1 MTQRYY
7 YYYDSPIGI
16 LEISTTEEELI
27 SILYVDEKRENTE
40 QPKILKEV
48 IKQIQEYFNG
58 DRKEFDIKFKLKGTE
73 FQEKVWNAL
82 THIPYGETVSYKYIA
97 TKIGNEK
104 AVRAV
109 GNTNGRNIINIVVPC
124 HRVIGSNKSLT
135 GYGGGLD
142 RKLWLL
148 QHEEKFSKLN
158 GKEIKADFYIL

>member
-1 MTQRYY
+1 MIQKYY

-16 LEISTTEEELI
+16 LEIGTTEDELI

-40 QPKILKEV
+40 QPEILKET

-58 DRKEFDIKFKLKGTE
+58 TRKEFDIKFKLKGTE

-82 THIPYGETVSYKYIA
+82 TDIPYGDTVSYKYIA

-124 HRVIGSNKSLT
+124 HRVIGANKSLT

-142 RKLWLL
+142 KKSWLL
-148 QHEEKFSKLN
+148 KHEEKFSKA
-158 GKEIKADFYIL
+158 K

>member
-58 DRKEFDIKFKLKGTE
+58 ERKKFDIKFKLKGTE

-109 GNTNGRNIINIVVPC
+109 GNTNGRNVINIVVPC
-124 HRVIGSNKSLT
+124 HRVIGTNKSLT

-148 QHEEKFSKLN
+148 QHEEKFSKT
-158 GKEIKADFYIL
+158 KQ

>member
-1 MTQRYY
+1 MTQRY

-58 DRKEFDIKFKLKGTE
+58 ERKEFDIKFKLKGTE

-109 GNTNGRNIINIVVPC
+109 GNTNGRNVINIVVPC

-148 QHEEKFSKLN
+148 QHEEKFSKT
-158 GKEIKADFYIL
+158 KR

>member
-109 GNTNGRNIINIVVPC
+109 GNTNGRNVINIVVPC

-148 QHEEKFSKLN
+148 QHEEKFSKT
-158 GKEIKADFYIL
+158 KR

>member
-58 DRKEFDIKFKLKGTE
+58 ERKEFDIKFKLKGTE

-109 GNTNGRNIINIVVPC
+109 GNTNGRNVINIVVPC
-124 HRVIGSNKSLT
+124 HRVIWSNKSLT

-148 QHEEKFSKLN
+148 QHEEKFSKT
-158 GKEIKADFYIL
+158 KQ

>member
-58 DRKEFDIKFKLKGTE
+58 ERKEFDIKFKLKGTE

-109 GNTNGRNIINIVVPC
+109 GNTNGRNVINIVVPC
-124 HRVIGSNKSLT
+124 HRVIGSNKRLT

-148 QHEEKFSKLN
+148 QHEEKFSKT
-158 GKEIKADFYIL
+158 KQ

>member
-1 MTQRYY
+1 MTQRYYY

-16 LEISTTEEELI
+16 LEISTTEDELI

-58 DRKEFDIKFKLKGTE
+58 ERKEFDIKFKLKGTE

-109 GNTNGRNIINIVVPC
+109 GNTNGRNVINIVVPC

-148 QHEEKFSKLN
+148 QHEEKFSKT
-158 GKEIKADFYIL
+158 KQ

>member
-1 MTQRYY
+1 MIQKYY

-16 LEISTTEEELI
+16 LEIGTTEDELI
-27 SILYVDEKRENTE
+27 SILYVDEKRKNTE
-40 QPKILKEV
+40 QPEILKET

-58 DRKEFDIKFKLKGTE
+58 TRKKFNIKFKLKGTE

-82 THIPYGETVSYKYIA
+82 TDIPYGDTVSYKYIA

-109 GNTNGRNIINIVVPC
+109 GNTNCRNIINIVVPC
-124 HRVIGSNKSLT
+124 HRVIGANKSLT

-142 RKLWLL
+142 KKSWLL
-148 QHEEKFSKLN
+148 KHEEKFSKA
-158 GKEIKADFYIL
+158 K

>member
-1 MTQRYY
+1 MIQNYY
-7 YYYDSPIGI
+7 YYYESPIGI
-16 LEISTTEEELI
+16 LEIRTTEEELI

-40 QPKILKEV
+40 TPKILKEV
-48 IKQIQEYFNG
+48 IKQLQEYFNG
-58 DRKEFDIKFKLKGTE
+58 ERKKFDIKFKLKGTK

-82 THIPYGETVSYKYIA
+82 TDIPYGETVSYKYIA

-124 HRVIGSNKSLT
+124 HRVIGANKSLT

-142 RKLWLL
+142 KKSWLL
-148 QHEEKFSKLN
+148 QHEEKFSKA
-158 GKEIKADFYIL
+158 KY

>member
-58 DRKEFDIKFKLKGTE
+58 ERKEFDIKFKLKGTE

-109 GNTNGRNIINIVVPC
+109 GNTNGRNVINIVVPC
-124 HRVIGSNKSLT
+124 HRVI
-135 GYGGGLD
+135 
-142 RKLWLL
+142 
-148 QHEEKFSKLN
+148 
-158 GKEIKADFYIL
+158 

>member
-48 IKQIQEYFNG
+48 IKQRQEYFNG
-58 DRKEFDIKFKLKGTE
+58 ERKESDIKFKLKGTE

-109 GNTNGRNIINIVVPC
+109 GNTNGRNVINIVVPC
-124 HRVIGSNKSLT
+124 HRVIWSNKSLT

-148 QHEEKFSKLN
+148 QHEEKFSKT
-158 GKEIKADFYIL
+158 KQ

>member
-1 MTQRYY
+1 MIQNYY
-7 YYYDSPIGI
+7 YYYESPIGI
-16 LEISTTEEELI
+16 LEIRTTEEELI

-40 QPKILKEV
+40 TPKILKEV
-48 IKQIQEYFNG
+48 IKQLQEYFNG
-58 DRKEFDIKFKLKGTE
+58 ERKKFDIKFKLKGTK

-82 THIPYGETVSYKYIA
+82 TDIPYGETVSYKYIA

-124 HRVIGSNKSLT
+124 HRVIGTNKSLT

-142 RKLWLL
+142 KKSWLL
-148 QHEEKFSKLN
+148 QHEEKFSKS
-158 GKEIKADFYIL
+158 KY

>member
-58 DRKEFDIKFKLKGTE
+58 ERKEFDIKFKLKGTE

-104 AVRAV
+104 AIRAV
-109 GNTNGRNIINIVVPC
+109 GNTNGRNVINIVVPC

-148 QHEEKFSKLN
+148 QHEEKFSKT
-158 GKEIKADFYIL
+158 KR

>member
-1 MTQRYY
+1 MIQKYY

-16 LEISTTEEELI
+16 LEIGTTEDELI
-27 SILYVDEKRENTE
+27 SILYVDEKRKNTE
-40 QPKILKEV
+40 QPEILKET

-58 DRKEFDIKFKLKGTE
+58 TRKEFDIKFKLKGTE
-73 FQEKVWNAL
+73 FQEKVWKAL
-82 THIPYGETVSYKYIA
+82 TDIPYGDTVSYKYIA

-124 HRVIGSNKSLT
+124 HRVIGANKSLT

-142 RKLWLL
+142 KKSWLL
-148 QHEEKFSKLN
+148 KHEEKFSKT
-158 GKEIKADFYIL
+158 K

>member
-1 MTQRYY
+1 MIQKYY

-16 LEISTTEEELI
+16 LEIGTTEDELI

-40 QPKILKEV
+40 QPKILKET

-58 DRKEFDIKFKLKGTE
+58 TRKEFDIKFKLKGTE

-82 THIPYGETVSYKYIA
+82 TDIPYGYTVSYKYIA

-124 HRVIGSNKSLT
+124 HRVIGANKSLT

-142 RKLWLL
+142 KKSWLL
-148 QHEEKFSKLN
+148 KHEEKFSKA
-158 GKEIKADFYIL
+158 K

>member
-58 DRKEFDIKFKLKGTE
+58 ERKEFDIKFKLKGTD

-109 GNTNGRNIINIVVPC
+109 GNTNGRNVINIVVPC

-148 QHEEKFSKLN
+148 QHEEKFSKT
-158 GKEIKADFYIL
+158 KQ

>member
-1 MTQRYY
+1 MIQKYY

-16 LEISTTEEELI
+16 LEIGTTEDELI
-27 SILYVDEKRENTE
+27 SILYVDEKRKNTE
-40 QPKILKEV
+40 QPEILKET

-58 DRKEFDIKFKLKGTE
+58 TRKEFDIKFKLKGTE

-82 THIPYGETVSYKYIA
+82 TDIPYGDTVSYKYIA

-109 GNTNGRNIINIVVPC
+109 GNTNGINIINIVVPC
-124 HRVIGSNKSLT
+124 HRVIGANKSLT

-142 RKLWLL
+142 KKSWLL
-148 QHEEKFSKLN
+148 KHEEKFSKA
-158 GKEIKADFYIL
+158 K

>member
-58 DRKEFDIKFKLKGTE
+58 ERKEFDIKFKLKGTE

-148 QHEEKFSKLN
+148 QHEEKFSKT
-158 GKEIKADFYIL
+158 KQ

>member
-1 MTQRYY
+1 MTQNYY

-40 QPKILKEV
+40 QPKILKKV

-58 DRKEFDIKFKLKGTE
+58 ERKEFDIKFKLKGTE

-109 GNTNGRNIINIVVPC
+109 GNTNGRNVINIVVPC
-124 HRVIGSNKSLT
+124 HRVIGANKSLT

-148 QHEEKFSKLN
+148 QHEEKFSKT
-158 GKEIKADFYIL
+158 KQ

>member
-1 MTQRYY
+1 MIQKYY

-16 LEISTTEEELI
+16 LEIGTTEDELI
-27 SILYVDEKRENTE
+27 SILYVDEKRKNTE
-40 QPKILKEV
+40 QPEILKET

-58 DRKEFDIKFKLKGTE
+58 TRKEFDIKFKLKGTE

-82 THIPYGETVSYKYIA
+82 TDIPYGDTVSYKYIA

-104 AVRAV
+104 SVRAV

-124 HRVIGSNKSLT
+124 HRVIGANKSLT

-142 RKLWLL
+142 KKSWLL
-148 QHEEKFSKLN
+148 KHEEKFSKA
-158 GKEIKADFYIL
+158 K

>member
-1 MTQRYY
+1 MIQKYY

-40 QPKILKEV
+40 QPKILKET

-58 DRKEFDIKFKLKGTE
+58 TRKEFDIKFKLKGTE

-82 THIPYGETVSYKYIA
+82 TDIPYGDTVSYKYIA

-124 HRVIGSNKSLT
+124 HRVIGANKSLT

-142 RKLWLL
+142 KKSWLL
-148 QHEEKFSKLN
+148 KHEEKFSKA
-158 GKEIKADFYIL
+158 K

>member
-1 MTQRYY
+1 MIQKYY

-16 LEISTTEEELI
+16 LEIGTTEDELI
-27 SILYVDEKRENTE
+27 SILYVDEKRKNTE
-40 QPKILKEV
+40 QPEILKET

-58 DRKEFDIKFKLKGTE
+58 TRKEFDIKFKLKGTE

-82 THIPYGETVSYKYIA
+82 TDIPYGDTVSYKYIA
-97 TKIGNEK
+97 IKIGNEK

-124 HRVIGSNKSLT
+124 HRVIGANKSLI

-142 RKLWLL
+142 KKSWLL
-148 QHEEKFSKLN
+148 KHEEKFSKA
-158 GKEIKADFYIL
+158 K

>member
-1 MTQRYY
+1 MIQKYY

-16 LEISTTEEELI
+16 LEIGTTEDELI
-27 SILYVDEKRENTE
+27 SILYVDEKRKNTE
-40 QPKILKEV
+40 QPEILKET

-58 DRKEFDIKFKLKGTE
+58 TRKEFDIKFKLKGTE

-82 THIPYGETVSYKYIA
+82 TDIPYGDTVSYKYIA

-124 HRVIGSNKSLT
+124 HRVIGANKSLT

-142 RKLWLL
+142 KKSWLL
-148 QHEEKFSKLN
+148 KHEEKFSK
-158 GKEIKADFYIL
+158 IK

>member
-1 MTQRYY
+1 MIQRYY

-58 DRKEFDIKFKLKGTE
+58 ERKEFDIKFKLKGTE

-109 GNTNGRNIINIVVPC
+109 GNTNGRNVINIVVPC

-148 QHEEKFSKLN
+148 QHEEKFSKT
-158 GKEIKADFYIL
+158 KR

>member
-1 MTQRYY
+1 MIQKYY

-16 LEISTTEEELI
+16 LEIGTTEDELI
-27 SILYVDEKRENTE
+27 SILYVDEKRKNTE
-40 QPKILKEV
+40 QPEILKET
-48 IKQIQEYFNG
+48 INQIQEYFNG
-58 DRKEFDIKFKLKGTE
+58 TRKEFDIKFKLKGTE

-82 THIPYGETVSYKYIA
+82 TDIPYGDTVSYKYIA

-124 HRVIGSNKSLT
+124 HRVIGANKSLT

-142 RKLWLL
+142 KKSWLL
-148 QHEEKFSKLN
+148 KHEEKFSKA
-158 GKEIKADFYIL
+158 K

>member
-1 MTQRYY
+1 MIQKYY

-16 LEISTTEEELI
+16 LEIGTTEDELI

-40 QPKILKEV
+40 QPKILKET

-58 DRKEFDIKFKLKGTE
+58 TRKEFDIKFKLKGTE

-82 THIPYGETVSYKYIA
+82 TDIPYGDTVSYKYIA

-124 HRVIGSNKSLT
+124 HRVIGANKSLT

-142 RKLWLL
+142 KKSWLL
-148 QHEEKFSKLN
+148 KHEEKFSKA
-158 GKEIKADFYIL
+158 K

>member
-1 MTQRYY
+1 MIQKYY

-16 LEISTTEEELI
+16 LEIGTTEDELI

-40 QPKILKEV
+40 QPKILKET

-58 DRKEFDIKFKLKGTE
+58 TRKEFDIKFKLKGTE

-82 THIPYGETVSYKYIA
+82 TDIPYGDTVSYKYIA

-124 HRVIGSNKSLT
+124 HRVIGANKSLT

-142 RKLWLL
+142 KKSWLL
-148 QHEEKFSKLN
+148 KHEEKFSKS
-158 GKEIKADFYIL
+158 K

>member
-1 MTQRYY
+1 MIQKYY

-16 LEISTTEEELI
+16 LEIGTTEDELI

-40 QPKILKEV
+40 QPKILKET

-58 DRKEFDIKFKLKGTE
+58 TRKEFDIKFKLKGTE

-82 THIPYGETVSYKYIA
+82 TDIPYGDTVSYKYIA

-124 HRVIGSNKSLT
+124 HRVIGANKSLI

-142 RKLWLL
+142 KKSWLL
-148 QHEEKFSKLN
+148 KHEEKFSKS
-158 GKEIKADFYIL
+158 K

>member
-1 MTQRYY
+1 MIQKYY

-16 LEISTTEEELI
+16 LEIGTTEDELI
-27 SILYVDEKRENTE
+27 SILYVYEKRKNTE
-40 QPKILKEV
+40 Q
-48 IKQIQEYFNG
+48 
-58 DRKEFDIKFKLKGTE
+58 TE

-82 THIPYGETVSYKYIA
+82 TDIPYGDTVSYKYIA

-124 HRVIGSNKSLT
+124 HRVIGANKSLT

-142 RKLWLL
+142 KKSWLL
-148 QHEEKFSKLN
+148 KHEEKFSKA
-158 GKEIKADFYIL
+158 K

>member
-1 MTQRYY
+1 MIQKYY
-7 YYYDSPIGI
+7 YYYNSPIGI
-16 LEISTTEEELI
+16 LEIGTTEDELI
-27 SILYVDEKRENTE
+27 SILYVDEKRKNTE
-40 QPKILKEV
+40 QPEILKET

-58 DRKEFDIKFKLKGTE
+58 TRKEFDIKFKLKGTG

-82 THIPYGETVSYKYIA
+82 TDIPYGDTVSYKYIA

-124 HRVIGSNKSLT
+124 HRVIGANKSLT

-142 RKLWLL
+142 KKSWLL
-148 QHEEKFSKLN
+148 KHEEKFSKA
-158 GKEIKADFYIL
+158 K

>member
-1 MTQRYY
+1 MIQKYY

-16 LEISTTEEELI
+16 LEIGTTEDELI
-27 SILYVDEKRENTE
+27 SILYVDEKRKNTE
-40 QPKILKEV
+40 QPEILKET

-58 DRKEFDIKFKLKGTE
+58 TRKEFDIKFKLKGTE

-82 THIPYGETVSYKYIA
+82 TDIPYGDTVSYKYIA
-97 TKIGNEK
+97 IKIGNEK

-124 HRVIGSNKSLT
+124 HRVIGANKRLT

-142 RKLWLL
+142 KKSWLL
-148 QHEEKFSKLN
+148 KHEEKFSKA
-158 GKEIKADFYIL
+158 K

>member
-58 DRKEFDIKFKLKGTE
+58 ERKEFDIKFKLKGTE

-109 GNTNGRNIINIVVPC
+109 GNTNGRNVINIVVPC

-148 QHEEKFSKLN
+148 QHEEKFSKT
-158 GKEIKADFYIL
+158 KR

>member
-1 MTQRYY
+1 MIQKYY
-7 YYYDSPIGI
+7 YYYNSPIGI
-16 LEISTTEEELI
+16 LEIGTTEDELI
-27 SILYVDEKRENTE
+27 SILYVDEKRKNTE
-40 QPKILKEV
+40 QPEILKET

-58 DRKEFDIKFKLKGTE
+58 TRKEFDIKFKLKGTG

-82 THIPYGETVSYKYIA
+82 TDIPYGDTVSYKYIA

-124 HRVIGSNKSLT
+124 HRVIGANKSLT

-142 RKLWLL
+142 KKSWLL
-148 QHEEKFSKLN
+148 KHEEKFSK
-158 GKEIKADFYIL
+158 IK

>member
-1 MTQRYY
+1 MIQKYY

-16 LEISTTEEELI
+16 LEIGTTEDELI

-40 QPKILKEV
+40 QPKILKET
-48 IKQIQEYFNG
+48 INQIQEYFNG
-58 DRKEFDIKFKLKGTE
+58 TRKEFDIKFKLKGTE

-82 THIPYGETVSYKYIA
+82 TDIPYGDTVSYKYIA

-124 HRVIGSNKSLT
+124 HRVIGANKSLT

-142 RKLWLL
+142 KKSWLL
-148 QHEEKFSKLN
+148 KHEEKFSK
-158 GKEIKADFYIL
+158 IK